1 MMYRE
6 AQNLSKWLL
15 GVDVGGTKIATL
27 LVDTQW
33 QAHEQLTV
41 ATDLTSPQ
49 HTLDSII
56 SAIQET
62 LRRANVAISEVGAIG
77 LGIPGQVN
85 SSTGVVN
92 LAVNL
97 HWDTLPV
104 GTLLRNALN
113 IPCFLE
119 NDVRAAAWGLHRFDR
134 ARSGNSLAYLS
145 IGTGISAG
153 LVLQGQLYRGVHGMA
168 GEVGHSSLDP
178 HGPRCSCGGRGCLE
192 MLASGP
198 AIARMA
204 QAALA
209 AGTPTSLRQLAAPVT
224 AAEVYAAAAAGD
236 AVALAIAEQ
245 VGQSLGRAIYNLALS
260 YDVERI
266 IVGGGV
272 TTAGAAFFQPIG
284 AELNRLREESQ
295 LARALLAPDLV
306 SLVPSDYNVGGWG
319 GVALAEKGLH
329 HSLSLPAAAQ
339 QRIVHTTPN
348 VKEGLLAA
356 NR

>member
-1 MMYRE
+1 MDRE
-6 AQNLSKWLL
+6 SPNLWKWLL

-27 LVDTQW
+27 LVDSQW
-33 QAHEQLTV
+33 QVREQLTV

-49 HTLDSII
+49 HTLESII
-56 SAIQET
+56 KAICET
-62 LRRANVAISEVGAIG
+62 LRRANVALDEVGAIG

-97 HWDTLPV
+97 GWDTLPV
-104 GTLLRNALN
+104 GTLLREALQ

-119 NDVRAAAWGLHRFDR
+119 NDVRAAAWGLHRFE
-134 ARSGNSLAYLS
+134 ARHGSDSLAYLS

-168 GEVGHSSLDP
+168 GEIGHSSLDP

-204 QAALA
+204 TAALSA
-209 AGTPTSLRQLAAPVT
+209 STPTSLRDLAGPATT
-224 AAEVYAAAAAGD
+224 AQVYAAAAAGD
-236 AVALAIAEQ
+236 LAALGIAAQ
-245 VGQSLGRAIYNLALS
+245 VGQAIGRAIYNLALA

-266 IVGGGV
+266 VLGGGV
-272 TTAGAAFFQPIG
+272 TVAGDAFFLPIV
-284 AELNRLREESQ
+284 AELDRLRAESQ
-295 LARALLAPDLV
+295 LARALLTPDLV
-306 SLVPSDYNVGGWG
+306 TLVAPSYNVGGWG
-319 GVALAEKGLH
+319 GVALAEKGLQH
-329 HSLSLPAAAQ
+329 TLSLPAAASP
-339 QRIVHTTPN
+339 RTVHTTTN
-348 VKEGLLAA
+348 RKEGLLAA

>member
-1 MMYRE
+1 MDRE
-6 AQNLSKWLL
+6 SQNLWKWLL

-27 LVDTQW
+27 LVDSQW
-33 QAHEQLTV
+33 QVREQLTV
-41 ATDLTSPQ
+41 ATDLASPQ
-49 HTLDSII
+49 HTLNSII
-56 SAIQET
+56 KAICET
-62 LRRANVAISEVGAIG
+62 LRRANVALDEVGAIG

-97 HWDTLPV
+97 GWDTLPV
-104 GTLLRNALN
+104 GTLLREALQ

-119 NDVRAAAWGLHRFDR
+119 NDVRAAAWGLHRFEATRGGD
-134 ARSGNSLAYLS
+134 SLAYLS

-168 GEVGHSSLDP
+168 GEIGHSSFDP

-204 QAALA
+204 AAALA
-209 AGTPTSLRQLAAPVT
+209 AGTPTSLRQLAAPATT
-224 AAEVYAAAAAGD
+224 AQVYAAAAAGD
-236 AVALAIAEQ
+236 LAALGIAAQ
-245 VGQSLGRAIYNLALS
+245 VGQAIGRAIYNLSLA

-266 IVGGGV
+266 VLGGGV
-272 TTAGAAFFQPIG
+272 TAAGAAFFLPIV
-284 AELNRLREESQ
+284 AELDRLREESQ
-295 LARALLAPDLV
+295 LARALLTPELVTLVAP
-306 SLVPSDYNVGGWG
+306 DYNVGGWG
-319 GVALAEKGLH
+319 GVALAEKGLQH
-329 HSLSLPAAAQ
+329 TLSLPAATSP
-339 QRIVHTTPN
+339 RTVHTTTN
-348 VKEGLLAA
+348 RKEGLLAA

>member
-1 MMYRE
+1 MYRE
-6 AQNLSKWLL
+6 SQNLWKWLL

-27 LVDTQW
+27 LVNDQW
-33 QAHEQLTV
+33 QVREQLTV

-49 HTLDSII
+49 HTLDSIVN
-56 SAIQET
+56 AICET
-62 LRRANVAISEVGAIG
+62 LRRANVALSEVGAIG

-97 HWDTLPV
+97 QWDTLPV
-104 GTLLRNALN
+104 GALLREALN
-113 IPCFLE
+113 VPCFLE
-119 NDVRAAAWGLHRFDR
+119 NDVRAAAWGLHRFGH
-134 ARSGNSLAYLS
+134 ARSGASLAYLS

-168 GEVGHSSLDP
+168 GEIGHSSLDP

-204 QAALA
+204 QATLD
-209 AGTPTSLRQLAAPVT
+209 AGAPTSLRHMAAPATT
-224 AAEVYAAAAAGD
+224 AQVYAAAAAGD
-236 AVALAIAEQ
+236 AVAQGIAGQ
-245 VGQSLGRAIYNLALS
+245 VGQALGRAIYNLALA

-266 IVGGGV
+266 MLGGGV
-272 TTAGAAFFQPIG
+272 TAAGDAFFQPIV

-295 LARALLAPDLV
+295 LARALLTPELV
-306 SLVPSDYNVGGWG
+306 GLVAADYNVGGWG

-329 HSLSLPAAAQ
+329 HTLSLPAAVQ
-339 QRIVHTTPN
+339 PRIVHTNTN
-348 VKEGLLAA
+348 AKEGLLAA